1 MDGCDRS
8 KTVESSDSTCV
19 SGNDMRSN
27 EASSN
32 CPALGVVMSQEK
44 NDSATVSEFNNHD
57 WESLF
62 DVSMDHSL
70 VVSMSS
76 ETSSFNFD
84 DFINKSNY

>member
-8 KTVESSDSTCV
+8 ETVESSEPTSV
-19 SGNDMRSN
+19 NGNGIRSD
-27 EASSN
+27 EVSSN
-32 CPALGVVMSQEK
+32 CATLGVVMPQEK
-44 NDSATVSEFNNHD
+44 NDPATVSEFNNHD

-76 ETSSFNFD
+76 ETSSFDFD

>member
-8 KTVESSDSTCV
+8 KTVESSEPTCANG
-19 SGNDMRSN
+19 SGVRSD
-27 EASSN
+27 EVSSN
-32 CPALGVVMSQEK
+32 CASLGVVMQQEK